1 MSSQSLQFSKYYRQR
16 SYKKKH
22 ILKTQKILNVTT
34 EKFWGDANAL
44 FPENEAKALSN
55 QNKLGFQENSLRSI
69 PHDPSNINL
78 VFAL

>member
-1 MSSQSLQFSKYYRQR
+1 MLP
-16 SYKKKH
+16 
-22 ILKTQKILNVTT
+22 LKNSG
-34 EKFWGDANAL
+34 GDANAL